1 VRYLFFLLFVF
12 STGIVGAT
20 EELSLRKASELLFA
34 QNPKLAQ
41 DKNQSEIAHDR
52 WLSARSAYLPQI
64 DFSQTWNRSNNPV
77 YVFGSL
83 LNQQNFGP
91 ENFAIASL
99 NDPDPLTDVSSKFF
113 ANWLL
118 FDFGRRESQVHSAEH
133 GYFATTY
140 ELAASRASLLQELV
154 KRFYGVS
161 LAEQKVTTA
170 RDAVKTAEARLEH
183 ARNRVEQGMVVKTDL
198 LSAQVYQS
206 RRQQEEIDAV
216 NQHALALASLEE
228 LLGSDVN
235 LAAYTF
241 PELRKIDFPDQ
252 ELDAWISEMQK
263 NRPEL
268 KALAEMQQMARS
280 NSRTSRSNFLPTLNA
295 WSGYEWHGES
305 LDYSGNNWGVGFEL
319 RWNVFRGYADAIA
332 LSSARKEL
340 KSAEERTR
348 ETNNALKLQ
357 VQSAYYQYASTKE
370 KLKVSSEALREAD
383 ENRRIYSERYNSGL
397 VTILDSLQAET
408 AYNELRLLYTQN
420 LYDLYVNYSSLL
432 TAAGRSGEIPAL
444 VEIR

>member
-1 VRYLFFLLFVF
+1 
-12 STGIVGAT
+12 
-20 EELSLRKASELLFA
+20 
-34 QNPKLAQ
+34 
-41 DKNQSEIAHDR
+41 
-52 WLSARSAYLPQI
+52 
-64 DFSQTWNRSNNPV
+64 
-77 YVFGSL
+77 
-83 LNQQNFGP
+83 
-91 ENFAIASL
+91 
-99 NDPDPLTDVSSKFF
+99 
-113 ANWLL
+113 
-118 FDFGRRESQVHSAEH
+118 
-133 GYFATTY
+133 
-140 ELAASRASLLQELV
+140 
-154 KRFYGVS
+154 
-161 LAEQKVTTA
+161 
-170 RDAVKTAEARLEH
+170 
-183 ARNRVEQGMVVKTDL
+183 M
-198 LSAQVYQS
+198 
-206 RRQQEEIDAV
+206 
-216 NQHALALASLEE
+216 
-228 LLGSDVN
+228 LGSDVN